1 MTIANELRDQVEV
14 FQTAE
19 YPKFLSTL
27 IPVFLDILQNEQPV
41 FISSAPEQ
49 VNAQDSRSVLSVV
62 TNSFTIEIKKYHIR
76 NHLSITS
83 DGSLERIRARAM
95 QSFDENITRRKRR

>member
-41 FISSAPEQ
+41 FISNAPEQ
-49 VNAQDSRSVLSVV
+49 VKTKLFQNVM
-62 TNSFTIEIKKYHIR
+62 F
-76 NHLSITS
+76 
-83 DGSLERIRARAM
+83 
-95 QSFDENITRRKRR
+95 